1 MLNFRS
7 AQPLEKQ
14 RLITGP
20 RLIGTCLGLSLGM
33 GMMMTHHLL
42 PRSENWLRA
51 QFPRQQPVVTTT
63 FQVCRVA
70 LISYFGLS
78 LGTVVNRMS
87 RTKFKKPTNN

>member
-14 RLITGP
+14 RLMTIP
-20 RLIGTCLGLSLGM
+20 RLIGTSLGLSLGM

-42 PRSENWLRA
+42 PRSENWLRS
-51 QFPRQQPVVTTT
+51 QFPHQQPVVTTT

-70 LISYFGLS
+70 LIAYFGLS
-78 LGTVVNRMS
+78 LGAAATKMS
-87 RTKFKKPTNN
+87 TNFKKPTNS